1 MDMVPLLKACVSVCG
16 YEQPSDFPD
25 NDISSTVVMGG
36 KEECACLCK
45 RKVSDCVFSID
56 QYQRLR
62 RDLGKKGNMLPPK
75 VGTKN
80 PVMRRVC

>member
-1 MDMVPLLKACVSVCG
+1 MDIVLLYKACVSVCG

-45 RKVSDCVFSID
+45 RKVPDCIVSLD
-56 QYQRLR
+56 QYQRL
-62 RDLGKKGNMLPPK
+62 
-75 VGTKN
+75 
-80 PVMRRVC
+80 